1 MDLSGWQWVIAC
13 LAAFGVGLG
22 KGGLPGLGNLA
33 VALYA
38 VILPARLS
46 VGVLLPV
53 LICADLI
60 AVIVYRRDADWRLI
74 RRLLPWT
81 FIGVIAGALVFN
93 RIEDREVEIIIGT
106 VLLSM
111 TGLHYL
117 RESLTRGMESK
128 EMTSARE
135 GALRTGTGLVGGF
148 ATMLANAAGP
158 VAALYLVFL
167 RLPKITFVGTLAW
180 FFLIVNWFKLPILVG
195 LGAVN
200 PDSLTVSLTAG
211 IFAVA
216 GVLVARVIVKKI
228 SQRVFEWLIWIFVI
242 GAGIHL
248 LLG

>member
-1 MDLSGWQWVIAC
+1 MELNGWEWAIAC

-38 VILPARLS
+38 VILPARVS

-53 LICADLI
+53 LICADLV
-60 AVIVYRRDADWRLI
+60 AVVVYRRDADWRLI
-74 RRLLPWT
+74 RKLLPWA
-81 FIGVIAGALVFN
+81 FVGILLGALVFD
-93 RIEDREVEIIIGT
+93 RIEDRGVEILIGV

-111 TGLHYL
+111 TGLHL
-117 RESLTRGMESK
+117 
-128 EMTSARE
+128 ARE
-135 GALRTGTGLVGGF
+135 TLARGAPEKELSRGGERSLRIGTGLIGGF
-148 ATMLANAAGP
+148 ATMIANAAGP

-167 RLPKITFVGTLAW
+167 RLPKIAFVGTLAW
-180 FFLIVNWFKLPILVG
+180 FFMIVNWVKVPIFIG
-195 LGAVN
+195 LGVINAS
-200 PDSLTVSLTAG
+200 SLTVSLTAG

-228 SQRVFEWLIWIFVI
+228 SQRLFEWLIWIFVI

-248 LLG
+248 LAG